1 MMNRRDLIA
10 TAGALAATSA
20 LSEAAWAK
28 APLPPLP
35 IETVDVDLTAD
46 VGALA
51 HIWSECVGSDR
62 AGLTM
67 REEWRID
74 AKRAYKEA
82 GIKRVRFHGIFNDDE
97 MAVRPKGA
105 IGAAGQSFNFQN
117 VDTVYDGVLET
128 GMKPFVEL
136 SFMPSKLASGTANFG
151 TYRGNITPPA
161 SLDDWKAFVAL
172 FVRHLID
179 RYGAAEVRQW
189 YFEVWNEPDLGFFW
203 SGTQQQYF
211 ELYKASVEAVRSVD
225 PSLKVG
231 GPATSKVQWIP
242 EFLAYCAQNS
252 LPVDFV
258 STHLYAGDN
267 QVKVFGEAGRYTQNE
282 IYAAAMKQVSDQI
295 AASAYKN
302 AELWLGEWSSDSPA
316 MIAHIIKGCMPY
328 LKGMSYWQVSKFEE
342 VLVPNFI
349 FKEGDNAWG
358 LFSARNVARPTFNT
372 FKLLNR
378 LGTRRL
384 KAEGPALASRR
395 AGGESAVMVWNLADA
410 PQASGIPGA
419 NSVRKV
425 VGEAKRYRV
434 RLKGAKSGQ
443 TVKVSYVDME
453 RGSPYPAWRA
463 LGSPQYPTREQ
474 LAKIRAAAELPAPH
488 VLKLSA
494 TRELVIDLPP
504 EGVALLELT

>member
-1 MMNRRDLIA
+1 MLNRRDLISA
-10 TAGALAATSA
+10 AGAVAATSA
-20 LSEAAWAK
+20 LGGVARAGVPL
-28 APLPPLP
+28 APLAS
-35 IETVDVDLTAD
+35 ETVEIDLTAD
-46 VGALA
+46 EGPLDHV
-51 HIWSECVGSDR
+51 WSECVGSDR

-67 REEWRID
+67 REEWRLD
-74 AKRAYKEA
+74 ARRACKEA
-82 GIKRVRFHGIFNDDE
+82 GVKRVRFHGVFNDDE
-97 MAVRPKGA
+97 MAVRPRAA
-105 IGAAGQSFNFQN
+105 IGPAGQGFNFQN
-117 VDTVYDGVLET
+117 VDNVYDGVLET

-136 SFMPSKLASGTANFG
+136 SFMPGKLASGTATFG

-161 SLDDWKAFVAL
+161 SLDDWKAFIVI

-179 RYGAAEVRQW
+179 RYGAPEVRSW

-211 ELYKASVEAVRSVD
+211 ELYKASVEAIRSVD
-225 PSLKVG
+225 PALKVG

-242 EFLAYCAQNS
+242 EFLAYCAQNG

-267 QVKVFGEAGRYTQNE
+267 QVKVFGEAGKYSQNE
-282 IYAAAMKQVSDQI
+282 VYAAAMKQVSGQI

-328 LKGMSYWQVSKFEE
+328 VKGMSYWQVSKFEE

-372 FKLLNR
+372 FKLMNR
-378 LGTRRL
+378 LGHQRL
-384 KAEGPALASRR
+384 KAQGPVLASRL
-395 AGGESAVMVWNLADA
+395 AGGGAAVLLWNLADV

-419 NSVRKV
+419 SSVRKV
-425 VGEAKRYRV
+425 VGEAKRYTV
-434 RLKGAKSGQ
+434 RLKGGKPGQ
-443 TVKVSYVDME
+443 AVKASFVDME

-463 LGSPQYPTREQ
+463 LGSPQYPNRDQ
-474 LAKIRAAAELPAPH
+474 LAKIRAAAELPAPQI
-488 VLKLSA
+488 LKIGRSG
-494 TRELVIDLPP
+494 ELVIDLPP
-504 EGVALLELT
+504 EGVALLELA

>member
-1 MMNRRDLIA
+1 
-10 TAGALAATSA
+10 

-35 IETVDVDLTAD
+35 IETVDVDLTTEE
-46 VGALA
+46 GALA

-67 REEWRID
+67 REEWRLD

-172 FVRHLID
+172 FVRHLVD

-211 ELYKASVEAVRSVD
+211 ELYKATAVT
-225 PSLKVG
+225 LKSIDKDLQVG
-231 GPATSKVQWIP
+231 GPATSGSHWLP
-242 EFLAYCAQNS
+242 EFTGWCAQNNA
-252 LPVDFV
+252 PVDFI
-258 STHLYAGDN
+258 STHMYAGGDPAKTFCPGTKL
-267 QVKVFGEAGRYTQNE
+267 QVADVIPEAVRRARQQIDSSPFAGRP
-282 IYAAAMKQVSDQI
+282 
-295 AASAYKN
+295 
-302 AELWLGEWSSDSPA
+302 LWLTEWSSDSPA
-316 MIAHIIKGCMPY
+316 MIAHIAAACLPHCQAMSQWVLSSTYEELGVSDY
-328 LKGMSYWQVSKFEE
+328 LLRENDTS
-342 VLVPNFI
+342 
-349 FKEGDNAWG
+349 WG
-358 LFSARNVARPTFNT
+358 TIVQGVARPSFNT
-372 FKLLNR
+372 YKLLHR
-378 LGTRRL
+378 LGPARL
-384 KAEGPALASRR
+384 QASGPVLASKR
-395 AGGESAVMVWNLADA
+395 ANGQVAVLVWNLADVKQSNGLPWQNYERA
-410 PQASGIPGA
+410 
-419 NSVRKV
+419 V
-425 VGEAKRYRV
+425 VGEPKRLEIEFAGARPGRRV
-434 RLKGAKSGQ
+434 R
-443 TVKVSYVDME
+443 VSYVDQE
-453 RGSPYPAWRA
+453 RGSPLPAWRK
-463 LGSPQYPTREQ
+463 LGSPQYIKPADLEMLR
-474 LAKIRAAAELPAPH
+474 RSAEIPPPQMLR
-488 VLKLSA
+488 LDDRSRL
-494 TRELVIDLPP
+494 RLDLPP
-504 EGVALLELT
+504 EGVALVELG

>member
-1 MMNRRDLIA
+1 MNRRDLIS
-10 TAGALAATSA
+10 TAGAVTAASA
-20 LSEAAWAK
+20 LGGKTWAREPV
-28 APLPPLP
+28 APLSAET
-35 IETVDVDLTAD
+35 IEIDLTAEQ
-46 VGALA
+46 GALA

-74 AKRAYKEA
+74 AKRAHKEA

-97 MAVRPKGA
+97 MAVRPKAA
-105 IGAAGQSFNFQN
+105 IGAAGQDFNFQN
-117 VDTVYDGVLET
+117 VDNVYDGVLET

-136 SFMPSKLASGTANFG
+136 SFMPSKLASGNASFG

-161 SLDDWKAFVAL
+161 SLDDWKAFVVI

-189 YFEVWNEPDLGFFW
+189 CFEVWNEPDLAFFW
-203 SGTQQQYF
+203 SGSQQQYF

-242 EFLAYCAQNS
+242 EFLAYCAQNG

-267 QVKVFGEAGRYTQNE
+267 QLKVFGEARKYTQNE
-282 IYAAAMKQVSDQI
+282 VYAAAMKQVSDQI
-295 AASAYKN
+295 AASAYKG

-316 MIAHIIKGCMPY
+316 MIAHIIKGCLPY
-328 LKGMSYWQVSKFEE
+328 VKGMSYWQVSKFEE

-378 LGTRRL
+378 LGSRRL
-384 KAEGPALASRR
+384 KAHGPALASRR
-395 AGGESAVMVWNLADA
+395 ADGGSSVLLWNLADA

-419 NSVRKV
+419 SSVRKV
-425 VGEAKRYRV
+425 TGEAKRYTV
-434 RLKGAKSGQ
+434 RLKGARPGQ

-474 LAKIRAAAELPAPH
+474 LDKIRAAAELPASQG
-488 VLKLSA
+488 LKVSRA
-494 TRELVIDLPP
+494 GELMIDLPP
-504 EGVALLELT
+504 EGVALLELA